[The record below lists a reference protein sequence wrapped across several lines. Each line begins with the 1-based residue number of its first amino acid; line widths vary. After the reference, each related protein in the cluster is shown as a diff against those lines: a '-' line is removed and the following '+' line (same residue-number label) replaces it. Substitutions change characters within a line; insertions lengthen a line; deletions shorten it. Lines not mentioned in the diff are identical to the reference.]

1 MKSQGN
7 NILLSIDLPAPME
20 KYDDFLLRSRN
31 SCCICNVSPISTPQV
46 CIIEHV
52 RSKDGKFSFRRKAQI
67 ELLKADS
74 AGCAQVQ
81 GLLLPYTDL
90 LMRTGALHSTD
101 AGLGLNNP
109 APCLC
114 GQNSHIG

>member
-1 MKSQGN
+1 MKSQAN
-7 NILLSIDLPAPME
+7 NILLSTDLTNPME
-20 KYDDFLLRSRN
+20 KCDDFLLRSRN
-31 SCCICNVSPISTPQV
+31 RFCICNVSPISTPKV
-46 CIIEHV
+46 CGIAHV
-52 RSKDGKFSFRRKAQI
+52 RSQDGKFSFRRKALI

-81 GLLLPYTDL
+81 GLLLTYTDL
-90 LMRTGALHSTD
+90 LMGTGALHFTD

-114 GQNSHIG
+114 GQNSHIS